1 MSQVT
6 QLYFLYDSPFGAGKD
21 WEVAVICPNGGNAEF
36 SFDNGN
42 TWLQCNQGYSS
53 TYNGFIYRPPCFGQI
68 STGNPICMPPIASG
82 TVVLGRKVGETDSIK
97 AVFGEWGQNSNSDG
111 YGIAYS
117 AVCNNGNI
125 TLNLALHFSTNQNNY
140 QLTQSDTQKL
150 RLSVEGVPANV
161 LTQWVDSGALSQHW
175 MQIFQTVTVPASSFP
190 VEVVFSDVTNTV
202 APYTSSISFDEPCAI
217 APNTTTT
224 TTSTSTTTTTL
235 AGTISGFDT
244 YLGGLQA
251 GTSSNDINLANPAVS
266 GGCSFTSY
274 ELRTPLVSGVTLTK
288 NGTALN
294 VGDTWTNA
302 DNILLVATNGATV
315 GNGHQFTYRVNGS
328 CGFDDAV
335 ITYDISAPATTTTTT
350 TTTTSTTTTTV
361 NSTITAVAFNI
372 GAIQSG
378 TSSGDILFPA
388 PILTGGCTHGGSYTY
403 LGGLPSGVTLLKNS
417 SPISTGTTFT
427 NGDLMI
433 LQIDNNVAANNYS
446 LNYNVI
452 GNCGVS
458 NAAANFN
465 VTAQP
470 TTTSTS
476 TSTSTTTTTV
486 APTTTTVGPPVGN
499 NVSVSVIQGGSIALP
514 VDCTVGG
521 SCEITGIIITQGIGC
536 GAILTGG
543 NSYAPTTNTVIPV
556 DSPLTFATG
565 SCSPNTYVISYRCQS
580 DSCGNGL
587 VRTIT
592 INVTAASTTTSTTST
607 TVQQGNC
614 NECQML
620 QNILTQVLCIKAEV
634 NAIKC
639 KIKDLRTQ
647 IIV

>member
-1 MSQVT
+1 MASQVT
-6 QLYFLYDSPFGAGKD
+6 QFYFLYDTPFGAGND
-21 WEVAVICPNGGNAEF
+21 WEAVVVCPSGGNAEL
-36 SFDNGN
+36 SFDNGS
-42 TWLQCNQGYSS
+42 TWLQCNQGYDA
-53 TYNGFIYRPPCFGQI
+53 TYGGFRYRPPCFG
-68 STGNPICMPPIASG
+68 TLGCNPPIASG
-82 TVVLGRKVGETDSIK
+82 GVVLGRKVGESDNTKGI
-97 AVFGEWGQNSNSDG
+97 FGQYEQNVGASG
-111 YGIAYS
+111 YSMAYS

-125 TLNLALHFSTNQNNY
+125 SVNIAVQFAEDANNY
-140 QLTQSDTQKL
+140 QLSQADTQKL
-150 RLSVEGVPANV
+150 RLTVNGTAVPV
-161 LTQWVDSGALSQHW
+161 LTQWRDAAVLSEHW
-175 MQIFQTVTVPASSFP
+175 MQVFQTITYSSGSFP
-190 VEVVFSDVTNTV
+190 LTVVFSDVTSNVGSHTTRITFGD
-202 APYTSSISFDEPCAI
+202 ACNA

-224 TTSTSTTTTTL
+224 TTSTTTSTTTTTV
-235 AGTISGFDT
+235 AGTIVAFDT

-251 GTSSNDINLANPAVS
+251 GTSSNDINLAPATLG
-266 GGCSFTSY
+266 GGCSFINY
-274 ELRTPLVSGVTLTK
+274 ELRSALVSGVTLTK
-288 NGTALN
+288 NGTPLGI
-294 VGDTWTNA
+294 GDTWTNA

-315 GNGHQFTYRVNGS
+315 GNGLQFTYRANGS
-328 CGFDDAV
+328 CGFDDAI

-350 TTTTSTTTTTV
+350 STTTTTL
-361 NSTITAVAFNI
+361 NPTITAVAFNI

-378 TSSGDILFPA
+378 ASSGDVLFPA
-388 PILTGGCTHGGSYTY
+388 PILTGGCSHGGSYTY
-403 LGGLPSGVTLLKNS
+403 LGGLPSGVTLLKNGS
-417 SPISTGTTFT
+417 AISTGTTFT
-427 NGDLMI
+427 NGDLMV
-433 LQIDNNVAANNYS
+433 LQIDSNVAVNNYS

-452 GNCGVS
+452 GTCGVS
-458 NAAANFN
+458 NATANFN

-486 APTTTTVGPPVGN
+486 APTTTTVAPPVGN

-536 GAILTGG
+536 GAITTGG
-543 NSYAPTTNTVIPV
+543 NTYAPTTNTVIPV
-556 DSPLTFATG
+556 DSALTFVTG

-580 DSCGNGL
+580 DSCGNSV

-592 INVTAASTTTSTTST
+592 INVTAASTTTSTTTT
-607 TVQQGNC
+607 TVQQGTC